1 MADSSPA
8 PPFRRIGPDPAASPV
23 LLSVPHAGRAY
34 SEALLRAAR
43 VSLPR
48 LEALEDRLADR
59 LVWRAA
65 EEGAAAIIAEAPRA
79 EIDLNRDERELDPGM
94 IVPRPHASAIVDS
107 ARMRGGLGLVPARMT
122 GAGAI
127 WRDRIPA
134 REIARR
140 VERIHRPYHEAIGAE
155 LDALRRRFGV
165 AILLDCH
172 SMPPRGA
179 GEAQIVLGDRH
190 GASMAGDLVEAAER
204 AVREAGFSVSRNAP
218 YAGGHITARHG
229 RPGERVHALQIELD
243 RSIYLAPDLRS
254 PGAGFDRTCRLI
266 AAVARALGDR
276 ALEPP
281 SAVAAE

>member
-1 MADSSPA
+1 
-8 PPFRRIGPDPAASPV
+8 
-23 LLSVPHAGRAY
+23 
-34 SEALLRAAR
+34 LLRSAR

-48 LEALEDRLADR
+48 LEALEGRLADR

-65 EEGAAAIIAEAPRA
+65 DEGAAAIVAEAPRA

-127 WRDRIPA
+127 WRERIPA
-134 REIARR
+134 DEIARR
-140 VERIHRPYHEAIGAE
+140 IERIHRPYHQALADE

-172 SMPPRGA
+172 SMPPRMGG
-179 GEAQIVLGDRH
+179 GEAQVVLGDRH
-190 GASMAGDLVEAAER
+190 GASMAPELVEAAER
-204 AVREAGFSVSRNAP
+204 AVREAGFSVARNAP
-218 YAGGHITARHG
+218 YAGGHITASHG
-229 RPGERVHALQIELD
+229 RPAEGVHALQIELD

-254 PGAGFDRTCRLI
+254 PGAGFDRTSRLI
-266 AAVARALGDR
+266 ARVARALAER